1 MKLQIL
7 DIDCLALLRDKACI
21 DATLNKYISHKN
33 NNWLEDVCD
42 KNPFIDTKYVDLP
55 DIVFDMS
62 AEKPEDTDFEN
73 VKRVYGAL
81 KFLSDSNASEE
92 RLWAAMCLG
101 PGYQYVQYRWPVK
114 TSENVLQH
122 FYYGYG
128 KRRSLTRNAIARL
141 WWIGRLTYDKDRKD
155 PYELTRYVCS
165 AADYIM
171 HFIER
176 NTSNNLHVL
185 RPAIEA
191 ILEAKEKGYDIN
203 TDDAGTLSKY
213 LNILGGMYI
222 LDAMPEEWIKNKITN
237 KIVEIIRIQ
246 EVLDEVAIGT
256 LDVEVVKGDSKI
268 ILQCEGGQKILINAK
283 KNKLKTTPQLLVG
296 LKQGDVVRI
305 GKVQYVITE
314 IRNSI

>member
-21 DATLNKYISHKN
+21 DASLNKYINHQN
-33 NNWLEDVCD
+33 NNWLNEVCD
-42 KNPFIDTKYVDLP
+42 KSPFIDTKYIDLP
-55 DIVFDMS
+55 EIVFDML
-62 AEKPEDTDFEN
+62 AEKPAETDFEN

-101 PGYQYVQYRWPVK
+101 PGYRYVQYRWPVK

-128 KRRSLTRNAIARL
+128 GRRSLTRNAIARL

-155 PYELTRYVCS
+155 PYELTRFVCS

-185 RPAIEA
+185 RPVIEA
-191 ILEAKEKGYDIN
+191 ILEAREKGYDVN

-222 LDAMPEEWIKNKITN
+222 LDAMPEEWIKNKIVN
-237 KIVEIIRIQ
+237 KIMEIVKIQ
-246 EVLDEVAIGT
+246 DVSDET
-256 LDVEVVKGDSKI
+256 
-268 ILQCEGGQKILINAK
+268 
-283 KNKLKTTPQLLVG
+283 
-296 LKQGDVVRI
+296 
-305 GKVQYVITE
+305 VIET
-314 IRNSI
+314 

>member
-7 DIDCLALLRDKACI
+7 DIDCLALMRDKACI
-21 DATLNKYISHKN
+21 DATLNKYINHQN
-33 NNWLEDVCD
+33 NNWLNEVCD
-42 KNPFIDTKYVDLP
+42 KSPFIDTKYIDLP
-55 DIVFDMS
+55 EIVFDMS
-62 AEKPEDTDFEN
+62 AEKPADTDFEN

-128 KRRSLTRNAIARL
+128 GRRSLTRNAIARL

-155 PYELTRYVCS
+155 PYELTRFVCS

-185 RPAIEA
+185 RPVIEA
-191 ILEAKEKGYDIN
+191 ILEAREKGYDVN

-222 LDAMPEEWIKNKITN
+222 LDAMPEEWIKNKIVN
-237 KIVEIIRIQ
+237 KITEIVKIQ
-246 EVLDEVAIGT
+246 DVSDETVIGT
-256 LDVEVVKGDSKI
+256 SEVKKITGDSKI
-268 ILQCEGGQKILINAK
+268 VLQHESGQKILINAK
-283 KNKLKTTPQLLVG
+283 KNKLKTVPSSLVG
-296 LKQGDVVRI
+296 LKLGDIVKI
-305 GKVQYVITE
+305 GKAQYNIVD
-314 IRNSI
+314 IR

>member
-21 DATLNKYISHKN
+21 DATLNKYINHQN
-33 NNWLEDVCD
+33 NNWLNEVCD
-42 KNPFIDTKYVDLP
+42 KSPFIDTKYIDLP
-55 DIVFDMS
+55 EIVFDMS
-62 AEKPEDTDFEN
+62 AEKPADTDFEN

-128 KRRSLTRNAIARL
+128 GRRSLTRNAIARL

-155 PYELTRYVCS
+155 PYELTRFVCS

-185 RPAIEA
+185 RPVIEA
-191 ILEAKEKGYDIN
+191 ILEAREKGYDVN
-203 TDDAGTLSKY
+203 TDDTGTLSKY

-222 LDAMPEEWIKNKITN
+222 LDAMPEEWIKNKIVN
-237 KIVEIIRIQ
+237 KITEIVKIQ
-246 EVLDEVAIGT
+246 DVSDETVIETSEVKKIT
-256 LDVEVVKGDSKI
+256 GDSKI
-268 ILQCEGGQKILINAK
+268 VLQHESGQKILINAK
-283 KNKLKTTPQLLVG
+283 KNKLKTVPSSLVG
-296 LKQGDVVRI
+296 LKLGDIVKI
-305 GKVQYVITE
+305 GKAQYNIVD
-314 IRNSI
+314 IR

>member
-21 DATLNKYISHKN
+21 DATLNKYINHQN
-33 NNWLEDVCD
+33 NNWLNEVCD
-42 KNPFIDTKYVDLP
+42 KSPFIDTKYIDLP
-55 DIVFDMS
+55 EIVFDMS
-62 AEKPEDTDFEN
+62 AEKPADTDFEN

-128 KRRSLTRNAIARL
+128 GRRSLTRNAIARL

-155 PYELTRYVCS
+155 PYELTRFVCS

-185 RPAIEA
+185 RPVIEA
-191 ILEAKEKGYDIN
+191 ILEAREKGYDVN

-222 LDAMPEEWIKNKITN
+222 LDAMPEEWIKNKIVS
-237 KIVEIIRIQ
+237 KITEIVKIQ
-246 EVLDEVAIGT
+246 DVSDETVIETSEVKKIT
-256 LDVEVVKGDSKI
+256 GDSKI
-268 ILQCEGGQKILINAK
+268 VLQHEGGQKILINAK
-283 KNKLKTTPQLLVG
+283 KNKLKTVPSSLVG
-296 LKQGDVVRI
+296 LKLGDIVKI
-305 GKVQYVITE
+305 GKAQYNIVD
-314 IRNSI
+314 IR

>member
-21 DATLNKYISHKN
+21 DASLNKYINHQN
-33 NNWLEDVCD
+33 NNWLNEVCD
-42 KNPFIDTKYVDLP
+42 KSPFINTKYIDLP
-55 DIVFDMS
+55 EIVFDTS
-62 AEKPEDTDFEN
+62 AEKPDDTDFEN

-101 PGYQYVQYRWPVK
+101 PGYRYVQYRWPVK

-128 KRRSLTRNAIARL
+128 GRRSLTRNAIARL

-155 PYELTRYVCS
+155 PYELTRFVCS

-185 RPAIEA
+185 RPVIEA
-191 ILEAKEKGYDIN
+191 ILEAREKGYDVN

-222 LDAMPEEWIKNKITN
+222 LDAMPEEWIKNKIVN
-237 KIVEIIRIQ
+237 KIMEIVKIQ
-246 EVLDEVAIGT
+246 DVSDETVIETSEVKKIT
-256 LDVEVVKGDSKI
+256 GDSKI
-268 ILQCEGGQKILINAK
+268 VLQHEGGQKILINAK
-283 KNKLKTTPQLLVG
+283 KNKLKTVPSSLVG
-296 LKQGDVVRI
+296 LKLGDIVKI
-305 GKVQYVITE
+305 GKAQYNIVG
-314 IRNSI
+314 IR

>member
-7 DIDCLALLRDKACI
+7 DVDCLALLRDKACI
-21 DATLNKYISHKN
+21 NATLNKYISHKN
-33 NNWLEDVCD
+33 NKWLDEVCD
-42 KNPFIDTKYVDLP
+42 KNPFIDTKYTDLP

-62 AEKPEDTDFEN
+62 AKKPEDTDFEN
-73 VKRVYGAL
+73 VKRVYSAL

-114 TSENVLQH
+114 TSDNVLQH

-128 KRRSLTRNAIARL
+128 GRRSLTRNAIARL

-165 AADYIM
+165 AADHIM

-185 RPAIEA
+185 RPVIEA
-191 ILEAKEKGYDIN
+191 ILEAREKGYDVN

-222 LDAMPEEWIKNKITN
+222 LDAMPEEWIKKKIANKITE
-237 KIVEIIRIQ
+237 IVKIQ
-246 EVLDEVAIGT
+246 EVSDENVVAISGMKK
-256 LDVEVVKGDSKI
+256 VKSDSKVV
-268 ILQCEGGQKILINAK
+268 LQCENGQKILINAK
-283 KNKLKTTPQLLVG
+283 KNKLKTIPTSLVG
-296 LKQGDVVRI
+296 LNVGDMVKI
-305 GKVQYVITE
+305 GKLKYNIIDV
-314 IRNSI
+314 R

>member
-21 DATLNKYISHKN
+21 DATLNKYINHKN
-33 NNWLEDVCD
+33 NNWLNEVCD
-42 KNPFIDTKYVDLP
+42 KNPFIDTKYTDLP
-55 DIVFDMS
+55 EIVFDMS

-73 VKRVYGAL
+73 VKRVYGTL

-114 TSENVLQH
+114 TSNNVLQH

-128 KRRSLTRNAIARL
+128 GRRSLTRNAIARL

-185 RPAIEA
+185 RPVIEA
-191 ILEAKEKGYDIN
+191 ILEAREKGYDVN

-222 LDAMPEEWIKNKITN
+222 LDAMPEAWIKNKIAS
-237 KIVEIIRIQ
+237 KITEIVKIQ
-246 EVLDEVAIGT
+246 DVSDEITKGTYGMKKVAS
-256 LDVEVVKGDSKI
+256 DSKVV
-268 ILQCEGGQKILINAK
+268 LQCEKGQKILINAK
-283 KNKLKTTPQLLVG
+283 KNKLNTIPTSLVG
-296 LKQGDVVRI
+296 LKLGDSV
-305 GKVQYVITE
+305 KVGTVKYNILD
-314 IRNSI
+314 IR

>member
-7 DIDCLALLRDKACI
+7 DIDCLALLRDRACI
-21 DATLNKYISHKN
+21 NATLSKYINHKN
-33 NNWLEDVCD
+33 NNWLYEVCD
-42 KNPFIDTKYVDLP
+42 KSPFIDTKYVDLP

-62 AEKPEDTDFEN
+62 AKKPEETDFEN

-122 FYYGYG
+122 FYYAYG
-128 KRRSLTRNAIARL
+128 GRRSLTRNAIARL

-185 RPAIEA
+185 RPVIEA
-191 ILEAKEKGYDIN
+191 ILEAREKGYDVN

-222 LDAMPEEWIKNKITN
+222 LDAMPEEWVKNKIAN
-237 KIVEIIRIQ
+237 KITEIVKIQ
-246 EVLDEVAIGT
+246 DVSDGIVIGT
-256 LDVEVVKGDSKI
+256 SGVKKVMGDSKI
-268 ILQCEGGQKILINAK
+268 VLQCKSGQKILINAK
-283 KNKLKTTPQLLVG
+283 KNKLKTVPSSLVG
-296 LKQGDVVRI
+296 LKIGDIVKI
-305 GKVQYVITE
+305 GKAQYNIVD
-314 IRNSI
+314 IR